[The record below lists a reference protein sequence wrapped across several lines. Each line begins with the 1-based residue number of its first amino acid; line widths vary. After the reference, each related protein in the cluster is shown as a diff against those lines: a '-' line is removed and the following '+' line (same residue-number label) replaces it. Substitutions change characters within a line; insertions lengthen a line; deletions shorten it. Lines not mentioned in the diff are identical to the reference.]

1 MEAIKGDVLYSGEA
15 CVVKEIGKRAR
26 VEEVRD
32 HPWLV
37 GWQSVGE
44 MMKIVKEMKAE

>member
-1 MEAIKGDVLYSGEA
+1 MYST
-15 CVVKEIGKRAR
+15 VVRRVWWRRSVNGRGLN